1 MVRAVVSWQDRVPER
16 DGVAPSVYDVCFKPD
31 GSQLVAAVGTRVLVY
46 DAASGELLHSL
57 KGHKDTLYC
66 VAYARDGKRFASGG
80 ADKTIIIWTSKAEGI
95 LKFSHNDTIQCLSY
109 NPATQ
114 QLASATAGDFGLWS
128 PEQKSVAKHKVQ
140 SRILC
145 MSWSGDGTTLALGH
159 YSGLISLRDKQG
171 AEKLTIRRDAPVWSL
186 QWNPSRDEAGDALAG
201 ACWDQTLSFYDAS
214 GSQIVGPKEK
224 SGDKKLGFDPCCV
237 RHFSNGEYICVGG
250 SDKKASLFTKDG
262 VRLTAIAERD
272 DWIW

>member
-1 MVRAVVSWQDRVPER
+1 
-16 DGVAPSVYDVCFKPD
+16 
-31 GSQLVAAVGTRVLVY
+31 
-46 DAASGELLHSL
+46 
-57 KGHKDTLYC
+57 
-66 VAYARDGKRFASGG
+66 
-80 ADKTIIIWTSKAEGI
+80 
-95 LKFSHNDTIQCLSY
+95 
-109 NPATQ
+109 
-114 QLASATAGDFGLWS
+114 
-128 PEQKSVAKHKVQ
+128 
-140 SRILC
+140 

-186 QWNPSRDEAGDALAG
+186 QWNPSRDEAGDALAV

-214 GSQIVGPKEK
+214 GAQIVGPKEK